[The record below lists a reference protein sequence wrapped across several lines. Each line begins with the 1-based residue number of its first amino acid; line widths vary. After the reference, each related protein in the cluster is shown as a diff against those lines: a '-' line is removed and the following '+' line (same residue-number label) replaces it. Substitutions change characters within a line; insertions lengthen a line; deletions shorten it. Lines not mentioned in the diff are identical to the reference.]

1 MPPFA
6 DQRRSG
12 AFAVYHHV
20 TRLRFLRETSR
31 PDSNCRFCDLFF
43 SQSWR
48 VDGSSLIRDS
58 SLLFEMSNDI
68 IIIFCINLFYI
79 K

>member
-43 SQSWR
+43 SRSWR
-48 VDGSSLIRDS
+48 VDGSSLIQVGS
-58 SLLFEMSNDI
+58 
-68 IIIFCINLFYI
+68 
-79 K
+79 

>member
-1 MPPFA
+1 MPAFA
-6 DQRRSG
+6 YQRRSG
-12 AFAVYHHV
+12 AFAVYYHV

-58 SLLFEMSNDI
+58 SLLFEMSNHI